1 MVVVGDEE
9 EPLKSSPPAEEGAK
23 GSERSSA
30 ALEMDASHPSADSTD
45 PPCAPPASSYRP
57 AISAKVAFADSC
69 VSAASRASNRV
80 DGEFCAA
87 CDEGSDSAATPPS
100 AYGAAERATHA
111 STDASDSTKPIS
123 SAE

>member
-80 DGEFCAA
+80 GGGFCAV
-87 CDEGSDSAATPPS
+87 CDEGSDSAAPS